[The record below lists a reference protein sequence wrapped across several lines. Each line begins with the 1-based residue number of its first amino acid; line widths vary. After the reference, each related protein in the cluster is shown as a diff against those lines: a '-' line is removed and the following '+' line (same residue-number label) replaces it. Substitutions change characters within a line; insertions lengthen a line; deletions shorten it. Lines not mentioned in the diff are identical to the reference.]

1 MFSYKFLK
9 PSLIAGIVF
18 VLAGVCSAQMPG
30 LLGTNMPEM
39 YGKFNLAKAGSY
51 VEYTLISKPAQDEE
65 KLKFSIVGEEVTPQG
80 KLYWYEMKINNRNT
94 GETVIMKMLI
104 SGDPKETGNIK
115 RMIIKRNQEK
125 AMELPPSLLTMA
137 EMQSKSKESTAS
149 KEKEKEKVKELGKEK
164 IKTSVGTFDCL
175 HLKYRE
181 ASEDEADAWTSE
193 KLPIFGLVKFESKSK
208 KMELSGYG
216 KDAVS
221 AITEKPEQ
229 LQLPKDVQGS
239 GK

>member
-1 MFSYKFLK
+1 MFSYKLLK
-9 PSLIAGIVF
+9 PLLIAGIVF

-39 YGKFNLAKAGSY
+39 YGKFNLAKVGSY
-51 VEYTLISKPAQDEE
+51 VEYTIISKPAQDEE

-80 KLYWYEMKINNRNT
+80 KLCWYEMKINNRNT

-115 RMIIKRNQEK
+115 RMIVKRNQEK
-125 AMELPPSLLTMA
+125 AMELPPNLLAMA
-137 EMQSKSKESTAS
+137 ETQAKSKESTTS
-149 KEKEKEKVKELGKEK
+149 KEKEKVKELGKEK
-164 IKTSVGTFDCL
+164 LKTSVGTFDCL
-175 HLKYRE
+175 HVRYRE

-208 KMELSGYG
+208 KMELSG
-216 KDAVS
+216 
-221 AITEKPEQ
+221 
-229 LQLPKDVQGS
+229 
-239 GK
+239 

>member
-1 MFSYKFLK
+1 MPSYKFLK
-9 PSLIAGIVF
+9 LLLVAGIVF

-39 YGKFNLAKAGSY
+39 YGKFNLAKVGSY
-51 VEYTLISKPAQDEE
+51 VEYTLISKPTQDEE
-65 KLKFSIVGEEVTPQG
+65 KLRFSIVGEELTPQG

-115 RMIIKRNQEK
+115 RMIVKRNQEK
-125 AMELPPSLLTMA
+125 AMELPPNLLAMA
-137 EMQSKSKESTAS
+137 ETQAKSKESTS
-149 KEKEKEKVKELGKEK
+149 SKEKEKVKELGKEK
-164 IKTSVGTFDCL
+164 LKTSVGTFDCL
-175 HLKYRE
+175 HVRYRE
-181 ASEDEADAWTSE
+181 ASENEADAWTSE

-229 LQLPKDVQGS
+229 LQLPKELGGS

>member
-1 MFSYKFLK
+1 MPSYKFLK
-9 PSLIAGIVF
+9 PLLVAGILF

-39 YGKFNLAKAGSY
+39 YGKFNLAKVGSY
-51 VEYTLISKPAQDEE
+51 VEYTLISKSTQDEE
-65 KLKFSIVGEEVTPQG
+65 KLKFSIVGEETTPQG

-104 SGDPKETGNIK
+104 AGDPKETGNIK
-115 RMIIKRNQEK
+115 RMIVKRNQEK
-125 AMELPPSLLTMA
+125 AMEFPPSLLAMA
-137 EMQSKSKESTAS
+137 ETQAKSKESTAS
-149 KEKEKEKVKELGKEK
+149 KEKEKVKELGKEK
-164 IKTSVGTFDCL
+164 LKTSVGTFDCL
-175 HLKYRE
+175 HLRYRE
-181 ASEDEADAWTSE
+181 ANEDEADAWTSE

-208 KMELSGYG
+208 KMELSSYG

-229 LQLPKDVQGS
+229 LQLPKELGGS

>member
-1 MFSYKFLK
+1 MPSYKFLK
-9 PSLIAGIVF
+9 PLFVACIFF
-18 VLAGVCSAQMPG
+18 VLAGACSAQMPG

-39 YGKFNLAKAGSY
+39 YGKFNLAKVGSF
-51 VEYTLISKPAQDEE
+51 VEYTLISKSNQDEE

-80 KLYWYEMKINNRNT
+80 KLYWYEMTIHNRST
-94 GETVIMKMLI
+94 GETVITKMLI

-115 RMIIKRNQEK
+115 KMVVKRNQEK
-125 AMELPPSLLTMA
+125 AMELPPNLLAMA
-137 EMQSKSKESTAS
+137 EAQAKSKESTAS
-149 KEKEKEKVKELGKEK
+149 KAKEKVKELGKEK

-175 HLKYRE
+175 HLRYRE
-181 ASEDEADAWTSE
+181 AGEDEADAWTSE

-216 KDAVS
+216 RDAVS

-229 LQLPKDVQGS
+229 LRLPKELGES
-239 GK
+239 RK